1 MQQQIRQFKNVE
13 AMYDALAK
21 AIKDIAV
28 MSVNESGS
36 FSLALAGGKTPL
48 PLYEKLADMD
58 LPWNSTDIFWGDE
71 RCTAPDDQ
79 RSNYLG
85 AYNSLLKRINLRK
98 GSIHR
103 IQAELPPD
111 EGARK
116 YEEELIRFKNKN
128 NRKKLFDLI
137 LLGMGEDGH
146 TASLFPGSELLN
158 EHKKLVAAAPAPEG
172 VEPAVA
178 RITLTYPAL
187 ADSEFV
193 FFVIKGNNKIRLLAN
208 IENYPAG
215 NVKSNNITWF
225 AC

>member
-1 MQQQIRQFKNVE
+1 MN
-13 AMYDALAK
+13 DALGQ
-21 AIKDIAV
+21 AIKDIAAR
-28 MSVNESGS
+28 SVKESGN

-48 PLYEKLADMD
+48 ALYEKLAGMD
-58 LPWNSTDIFWGDE
+58 LPWNYTDIFWGDE
-71 RCTAPDDQ
+71 RCVAPDDK

-85 AYNSLLKRINLRK
+85 AYNSLLKRVEMRK

-103 IQAELPPD
+103 IQTELPPD

-116 YEEELIRFKNKN
+116 YEQELIKFKKKNK
-128 NRKKLFDLI
+128 RKKLFDLV

-146 TASLFPGSELLN
+146 TASLFPGSKLLD

-178 RITLTYPAL
+178 RISLTYPAL
-187 ADSEFV
+187 ADSKFV
-193 FFVIKGNNKIRLLAN
+193 FFIIKGNNKIKLLAD

-215 NVKSNNITWF
+215 NVKSNSIIWF